1 MIVVAGNAI
10 MYEVC
15 ARVSDFVGFKFRDSR
30 ETCYMV
36 LYTVACTFNVL
47 LDFVITYFVA
57 YKIIQGLEFRTYFG
71 VPIEHVSSFVD
82 RFESYAMQRMLA
94 DNAFSY
100 LFPSTCLIPFLL
112 EPFIT
117 IWIPMKLGAII
128 VRCHPEIQGQEADSY
143 LLGPVMEMGR
153 YADII
158 LNVLLGN
165 VIFFFPGGYT
175 HTLFFGM
182 AFAHV
187 YIYCFD
193 QYRVLRSVP
202 VCTFANN
209 EVDWWSQVMI
219 IPCVGM
225 VLMCAIFKGNKQGY
239 GYYLEGNS
247 IVPVCAAG
255 FFLHCIVHL
264 FMLVYVTPLFGKK
277 PVENERLDAK
287 TYREV
292 NQGIAASWFSTNPV
306 HCLRSQKIFKHA
318 PSCTYLFMGK
328 EHVLQVNESIGCYF
342 CDDGGQTPRD
352 EDDKDWKE
360 VSEAA
365 RDMARRLTTRMSAT
379 FSGSRPLVGEDS
391 D

>member
-1 MIVVAGNAI
+1 MVVLNGDAKIGA
-10 MYEVC
+10 ELQ
-15 ARVSDFVGFKFRDSR
+15 ALDDFVM
-30 ETCYMV
+30 TY
-36 LYTVACTFNVL
+36 
-47 LDFVITYFVA
+47 ITA
-57 YKIIQGLEFRTYFG
+57 YKIIKGLEFRTYFG
-71 VPIEHVSSFVD
+71 IPIEHVSSFID

-100 LFPSTCLIPFLL
+100 LFPSTCLVPFLL

-117 IWIPMKLGAII
+117 IYFPMKIGHII
-128 VRCHPEIQGQEADSY
+128 VRCHPEIQGQGADSY

-153 YADII
+153 YADVI
-158 LNVLLGN
+158 LNILLGN
-165 VIFFFPGGYT
+165 IIFFFPGGYT
-175 HTLFFGM
+175 QTLFFGM
-182 AFAHV
+182 AFSHV

-202 VCTFANN
+202 ACCFANN

-225 VLMCAIFKGNKQGY
+225 VLSCAIFKGNKQGY
-239 GYYLEGNS
+239 GYYYEGNS
-247 IVPVCAAG
+247 IVPVCTWA
-255 FFLHCIVHL
+255 FCIHCFVHYL
-264 FMLVYVTPLFGKK
+264 LLVYVVPLFGKK
-277 PVENERLDAK
+277 PVENERLDSM

-292 NQGIAASWFSTNPV
+292 NQGIAASWFSTNKI
-306 HCLRSQKIFKHA
+306 HCLRSQKIYKHA
-318 PSCTYLFMGK
+318 PGCTYLFLGK

-342 CDDGGQTPRD
+342 CDDAGQTPRD
-352 EDDKDWKE
+352 DDDKDWKE

-379 FSGSRPLVGEDS
+379 FTGSRPVEREDT